1 MMSPVSRS
9 SSLPHLPRPCFTSLL
24 LLLLLTACASATQDD
39 PNAPNVVLHLAQYE
53 SAPNAYLYGGLVNV
67 RFALSIANRTNDPL
81 TLTRIEIRTVSSGAY
96 TIRPTSTPLNVD
108 VAPGQEKTI
117 PLSLWAN
124 ARGGNLA
131 AQEPV
136 TIRAAAYMKGPTG
149 PFVRL
154 FTEYFTEQ

>member
-1 MMSPVSRS
+1 MKHAV
-9 SSLPHLPRPCFTSLL
+9 LILL
-24 LLLLLTACASATQDD
+24 LLVGCATGAQDD

-67 RFALSIANRTNDPL
+67 RYALSIVNRTKDPV

-96 TIRPTSTPLNVD
+96 TIRPTSTPINVD
-108 VAPGQEKTI
+108 LAPGQEKTI

-124 ARGGNLA
+124 ARGGNLS

-136 TIRAAAYMKGPTG
+136 TLRATAYMTG
-149 PFVRL
+149 PSGAFVRL
-154 FTEYFTEQ
+154 FTEYLTQQ

>member
-1 MMSPVSRS
+1 MKHAAAVV
-9 SSLPHLPRPCFTSLL
+9 LL
-24 LLLLLTACASATQDD
+24 FLAACASSTQDD

-67 RFALSIANRTNDPL
+67 RYELSIANRTNEPV
-81 TLTRIEIRTVSSGAY
+81 TLTRIEVRTVSSGAY
-96 TIRPTSTPLNVD
+96 TLRPTSTMINIE

-124 ARGGNLA
+124 ARGGTLA

-136 TIRAAAYMKGPTG
+136 TIRAAAYMKNASG

>member
-1 MMSPVSRS
+1 MRHAV
-9 SSLPHLPRPCFTSLL
+9 LI
-24 LLLLLTACASATQDD
+24 LLLLTACASTQDD

-67 RFALSIANRTNDPL
+67 HFALSIANRTRDPV

-96 TIRPTSTPLNVD
+96 TIRSTSTPINVD

-149 PFVRL
+149 AFVRL

>member
-1 MMSPVSRS
+1 MKHAI
-9 SSLPHLPRPCFTSLL
+9 LILL
-24 LLLLLTACASATQDD
+24 ILTACATGAQDD

-67 RFALSIANRTNDPL
+67 RYTLSIANRTKDPI
-81 TLTRIEIRTVSSGAY
+81 TVNRIEIRTVSSGAY
-96 TIRPTSTPLNVD
+96 TIRPTSTPVNID
-108 VAPGQEKTI
+108 VGPGQEKTV

-124 ARGGNLA
+124 ARGGNLS

-136 TIRAAAYMKGPTG
+136 TLRAAAYMTG
-149 PFVRL
+149 PSGAFVRL